1 MAYLK
6 YKEVTKYF
14 NFSKM
19 VLKGDLPKYVMDY
32 IYDDEVILCGYK
44 TLRDYGVFTTKKIV
58 LFDNTSTLGI
68 TKEINTIPYKTISTL
83 SIVYKNKAV
92 ELSLF
97 LDSGYPVRL
106 KFINMTNYDKMTNID
121 KKRVRLI
128 YSIISKAINDQKIT
142 AEEIKVIQENDIHY

>member
-19 VLKGDLPKYVMDY
+19 ILKGELPSYVTDY
-32 IYDDEVILCGYK
+32 IFEDEIILCGYK
-44 TLRDYGVFTTKKIV
+44 TSRDYGVFTTKKIV

-68 TKEINTIPYKTISTL
+68 SKQVYTIPYNTISTL
-83 SIVYKNKAV
+83 SIIFTRSGA

-97 LDSGYPVRL
+97 LDSGYPVRV
-106 KFINMTNYDKMTNID
+106 KFINMTNID

-128 YSIISKAINDQKIT
+128 YSIISKVINDQKVS
-142 AEEIKVIQENDIHY
+142 AEEIKNIQENNINFN

>member
-19 VLKGDLPKYVMDY
+19 ILKGELPSYVTDY
-32 IYDDEVILCGYK
+32 IFEDEIILCGYK
-44 TLRDYGVFTTKKIV
+44 TSRDYGVFTTKKIV

-68 TKEINTIPYKTISTL
+68 SKQIYTIPYNTISTL
-83 SIVYKNKAV
+83 SIIYTRSGA

-97 LDSGYPVRL
+97 LDSGYPVRI
-106 KFINMTNYDKMTNID
+106 KFIYMTNID

-128 YSIISKAINDQKIT
+128 YSIISKVINDQKVT
-142 AEEIKVIQENDIHY
+142 SEEIKNIQENNINFN

>member
-19 VLKGDLPKYVMDY
+19 VLKGELPSYVTDY
-32 IYDDEVILCGYK
+32 VFEEETVLCGYK

-58 LFDNTSTLGI
+58 LFDNTSTLGMSKQI
-68 TKEINTIPYKTISTL
+68 YTIPYNTISTL
-83 SIVYKNKAV
+83 SVIFNKSGA

-97 LDSGYPVRL
+97 LDSGYPVRI
-106 KFINMTNYDKMTNID
+106 KFINMTNID

-128 YSIISKAINDQKIT
+128 YSIISKIINDQKISN
-142 AEEIKVIQENDIHY
+142 EEVRVIQENDINFNN

>member
-19 VLKGDLPKYVMDY
+19 ILKGELPSYVTDY
-32 IYDDEVILCGYK
+32 IFEDEVILCGYK
-44 TLRDYGVFTTKKIV
+44 TARDYGVFTTKKIV

-68 TKEINTIPYKTISTL
+68 SKQIYTIPYNTISTL
-83 SIVYKNKAV
+83 SIIFTRGGA

-97 LDSGYPVRL
+97 LDSGYPVRI
-106 KFINMTNYDKMTNID
+106 KFIYMTNID

-128 YSIISKAINDQKIT
+128 YSIISKVINDQKVT
-142 AEEIKVIQENDIHY
+142 SEEIKNIQENNINFN

>member
-14 NFSKM
+14 NFSKALSKEELPTY
-19 VLKGDLPKYVMDY
+19 VLDY
-32 IYDDEVILCGYK
+32 IFEEEEILCGYK
-44 TLRDYGVFTTKKIV
+44 TSRDYGVFTTRKIV

-68 TKEINTIPYKTISTL
+68 SKQIYTIPYNTISTL
-83 SIVYKNKAV
+83 AIIFTKSGA

-97 LDSGYPVRL
+97 LNSGYPVRI
-106 KFINMTNYDKMTNID
+106 KFVNMTDID

-128 YSIISKAINDQKIT
+128 YSIISKIINNQKVST
-142 AEEIKVIQENDIHY
+142 LEIKRIQDNDINFS